1 MEKKL
6 SSTQIVF
13 IKNLFF
19 TTILGG
25 IIGILNYLFNIF
37 VARYTTQEIFSTFSA
52 TLGLV
57 YLVQIPATAIQ
68 SVVTKEVARNKGRDL
83 NRYKWYSLGIFSL
96 LGIVF
101 STLFFLARGTIADL
115 ANIPTETILYLAITL
130 FFAFTSPTGKGFLL
144 GKEKIGTVNLILLLE
159 TIMRF
164 GMGALA
170 VSMGGSIPILI
181 LANSLPA
188 MLTTLFILPL
198 VKFKKEEAVNEDQ
211 KIKIDF
217 KELILIASAFLF
229 LSGPFMLS
237 MPLVNPEFRA
247 EFSAISVL
255 GRLVYFAAVMTASV
269 LFARITNE
277 SEESSQKKSLLISLL
292 LSLTI
297 GGVISIIFF
306 LFKDLVVNLT
316 VGEQYSMIGEYIGGF
331 GLSMTAFAFVYMSA
345 NYFISKGD
353 YKYILIPFVGTVLQ
367 IASFMF
373 RNDTLDM
380 VMLNQTVIY
389 AFMAVVT
396 TIYLLFKLRKIKD
409 EEKGVKQNTGGM
421 DDDGF
426 EPTTP
431 TM

>member
-1 MEKKL
+1 MKKKL
-6 SSTQIVF
+6 SNTQLIF
-13 IKNLFF
+13 IKNLFL

-25 IIGILNYLFNIF
+25 IIGILNYFFNIF

-52 TLGLV
+52 ALGLV

-83 NRYKWYSLGIFSL
+83 NRYKWYSLGVFSL
-96 LGIVF
+96 LGIIF
-101 STLFFLARGTIADL
+101 SVLFFLARGTIAEL

-159 TIMRF
+159 TILRF

-170 VSMGGSIPILI
+170 ISMGGSMPILI

-198 VKFKKEEAVNEDQ
+198 VKFKKKDVVDEE

-217 KELILIASAFLF
+217 KELILITLAFLF
-229 LSGPFMLS
+229 LNGPFILS
-237 MPLVNPEFRA
+237 VPLVNPEFRA
-247 EFSAISVL
+247 EFSAISIL
-255 GRLVYFAAVMTASV
+255 GRLVYFAAVITASV
-269 LFARITNE
+269 LFARLTNE
-277 SEESSQKKSLLISLL
+277 SEENSQKKSLLISLL
-292 LSLTI
+292 LSISI
-297 GGVISIIFF
+297 GTVISIIFF

-316 VGEQYSMIGEYIGGF
+316 VGEQYSMITPYIGRF

-345 NYFISKGD
+345 NYFISRGD
-353 YKYILIPFVGTVLQ
+353 YKYILIPFIGTVLQ
-367 IASFMF
+367 IASFVF
-373 RNDTLDM
+373 RNDSLDM

-389 AFMAVVT
+389 GFMAIAT
-396 TIYLLFKLRKIKD
+396 TIYLLFKLRKIKNGGEIR
-409 EEKGVKQNTGGM
+409 EEV
-421 DDDGF
+421 
-426 EPTTP
+426 
-431 TM
+431 

>member
-6 SSTQIVF
+6 SNTQLIF
-13 IKNLFF
+13 IKNLFL

-37 VARYTTQEIFSTFSA
+37 VARYTTQEIFGTFSA
-52 TLGLV
+52 ALGLV

-68 SVVTKEVARNKGRDL
+68 SVVTKEVGRNRGKDL

-96 LGIVF
+96 LGILF
-101 STLFFLARGTIADL
+101 SVLFFLARGTIAEL
-115 ANIPTETILYLAITL
+115 ANIPTETMLYLTITL

-144 GKEKIGTVNLILLLE
+144 GKEKIGSVNLILLLE
-159 TIMRF
+159 TILRF

-170 VSMGGSIPILI
+170 IKMGGSIPILI

-198 VKFKKEEAVNEDQ
+198 VKFEKKEGVDIEK

-217 KELILIASAFLF
+217 KELILITLAFLF

-292 LSLTI
+292 LSISI
-297 GGVISIIFF
+297 GLVISIIFF
-306 LFKDLVVNLT
+306 LFKDLIVDLT
-316 VGEQYSMIGEYIGGF
+316 VGEQYSMVSQYIGGF

-345 NYFISKGD
+345 NYFISRGD
-353 YKYILIPFVGTVLQ
+353 YKYILIPFVGTILQ
-367 IASFMF
+367 IAFFIF
-373 RNDTLDM
+373 RNENLDM
-380 VMLNQTVIY
+380 VMLNQTVVY
-389 AFMAVVT
+389 GFMAIAT
-396 TIYLLFKLRKIKD
+396 TIYLLFKLRNIKNGGEKIR
-409 EEKGVKQNTGGM
+409 EEV
-421 DDDGF
+421 
-426 EPTTP
+426 
-431 TM
+431 

>member
-6 SSTQIVF
+6 SNTQLIF
-13 IKNLFF
+13 IKNLFL

-37 VARYTTQEIFSTFSA
+37 VARYTTQEIFGTFSA
-52 TLGLV
+52 ALGLV

-68 SVVTKEVARNKGRDL
+68 SVVTKEVGRNRGRDL

-96 LGIVF
+96 LGILF
-101 STLFFLARGTIADL
+101 SVLFFLARGTIAEL
-115 ANIPTETILYLAITL
+115 ANIPTETMLYLTITL

-159 TIMRF
+159 TILRF

-170 VSMGGSIPILI
+170 ISMGGSIPVLI

-198 VKFKKEEAVNEDQ
+198 VKFEKKEGVDTEK
-211 KIKIDF
+211 KIKVDF
-217 KELILIASAFLF
+217 KELILITLAFLF

-292 LSLTI
+292 LSISI
-297 GGVISIIFF
+297 GLVISIIFF
-306 LFKDLVVNLT
+306 LFKDLIVDLT
-316 VGEQYSMIGEYIGGF
+316 VGEQYSMVSQYIGGF

-345 NYFISKGD
+345 NYFISRGD
-353 YKYILIPFVGTVLQ
+353 YKYILIPFVGTILQ
-367 IASFMF
+367 IAFFIF
-373 RNDTLDM
+373 RNENLDM
-380 VMLNQTVIY
+380 VMLNQTVVY
-389 AFMAVVT
+389 GFMAIAT
-396 TIYLLFKLRKIKD
+396 TIYLLFKLRNIKNGGEKIR
-409 EEKGVKQNTGGM
+409 EEV
-421 DDDGF
+421 
-426 EPTTP
+426 
-431 TM
+431 

>member
-6 SSTQIVF
+6 SDTQIVF
-13 IKNLFF
+13 IKNLFL
-19 TTILGG
+19 TTVLGG

-52 TLGLV
+52 ALGLV

-68 SVVTKEVARNKGRDL
+68 SVVTKEVARNKGKDL

-96 LGIVF
+96 LGIIF
-101 STLFFLARGTIADL
+101 STLFFLARNSIADL
-115 ANIPTETILYLAITL
+115 ANIPVETMLYLTITL

-159 TIMRF
+159 TILRF

-170 VSMGGSIPILI
+170 ISMEGSIPILI

-198 VKFKKEEAVNEDQ
+198 VKFKKEEVINKEET
-211 KIKIDF
+211 IKIDF

-277 SEESSQKKSLLISLL
+277 SDESSQKKSLLISLL
-292 LSLTI
+292 LSISI

-316 VGEQYSMIGEYIGGF
+316 VGERYSIIGEYIGGF

-353 YKYILIPFVGTVLQ
+353 YKYILIPFIGTVLQ
-367 IASFMF
+367 IASFIF
-373 RNDTLDM
+373 RNETLDM

-389 AFMAVVT
+389 GFMAITT
-396 TIYLLFKLRKIKD
+396 TIYLLFKLRKIKNGG
-409 EEKGVKQNTGGM
+409 EKFAKE
-421 DDDGF
+421 D
-426 EPTTP
+426 
-431 TM
+431 

>member
-6 SSTQIVF
+6 SDTQIVF
-13 IKNLFF
+13 IKNLFL
-19 TTILGG
+19 TTVLGG

-52 TLGLV
+52 ALGLV

-68 SVVTKEVARNKGRDL
+68 SVVTKEVARNKGKDL

-96 LGIVF
+96 LGIIF
-101 STLFFLARGTIADL
+101 STLFFLARNSIADL
-115 ANIPTETILYLAITL
+115 ANIPVETMLYLTITL

-159 TIMRF
+159 TILRF

-170 VSMGGSIPILI
+170 ISMGGSIPILI

-198 VKFKKEEAVNEDQ
+198 VKFKKEEVINKEE

-277 SEESSQKKSLLISLL
+277 SDEGSQKKSLLISLL
-292 LSLTI
+292 LSISI
-297 GGVISIIFF
+297 GGAISIIFF
-306 LFKDLVVNLT
+306 LFKNLVVNLT

-331 GLSMTAFAFVYMSA
+331 GLSMTAFAFVYMCT

-353 YKYILIPFVGTVLQ
+353 YKYILIPFIGTVLQ

-389 AFMAVVT
+389 GFMAITT
-396 TIYLLFKLRKIKD
+396 TIYLLFKLRKIKNG
-409 EEKGVKQNTGGM
+409 EEKFAKE
-421 DDDGF
+421 D
-426 EPTTP
+426 
-431 TM
+431 

>member
-6 SSTQIVF
+6 SDTQIVF
-13 IKNLFF
+13 IKNLFL
-19 TTILGG
+19 TTVLGG

-52 TLGLV
+52 ALGLV

-68 SVVTKEVARNKGRDL
+68 SVVTKEVARNKGKDL

-96 LGIVF
+96 LGIIF
-101 STLFFLARGTIADL
+101 STLFFLARNSIADL
-115 ANIPTETILYLAITL
+115 ANIPVETMLYLTITL

-159 TIMRF
+159 TILRF

-170 VSMGGSIPILI
+170 ISMEGSIPILI

-198 VKFKKEEAVNEDQ
+198 VKFKKEEVINKEET
-211 KIKIDF
+211 IKIDF

-277 SEESSQKKSLLISLL
+277 SDESSQKKSLLISLL
-292 LSLTI
+292 LSISI

-353 YKYILIPFVGTVLQ
+353 YKYILIPFIGTVLQ

-389 AFMAVVT
+389 GFMAITT
-396 TIYLLFKLRKIKD
+396 TIYLLFKLRKIKNGG
-409 EEKGVKQNTGGM
+409 EKFAKE
-421 DDDGF
+421 D
-426 EPTTP
+426 
-431 TM
+431 

>member
-6 SSTQIVF
+6 SNTQLIF
-13 IKNLFF
+13 IKNLFL

-52 TLGLV
+52 ALGLV

-68 SVVTKEVARNKGRDL
+68 SVVTKEVGRNRGRDL

-96 LGIVF
+96 LGILF
-101 STLFFLARGTIADL
+101 SVLFFLARGTIAEL
-115 ANIPTETILYLAITL
+115 ANIPTETMLYLTITL

-159 TIMRF
+159 TILRF

-170 VSMGGSIPILI
+170 ISMGGSIPVLI

-198 VKFKKEEAVNEDQ
+198 VKFEKKEGVDTEK
-211 KIKIDF
+211 KIKVDF
-217 KELILIASAFLF
+217 KELILITLAFLF

-292 LSLTI
+292 LSISI
-297 GGVISIIFF
+297 GLVISIIFF
-306 LFKDLVVNLT
+306 LFKDLIVDLT
-316 VGEQYSMIGEYIGGF
+316 VGEQYSMVSQYIGGF

-345 NYFISKGD
+345 NYFISRGD
-353 YKYILIPFVGTVLQ
+353 YKYILIPFVGTILQ
-367 IASFMF
+367 IAFFIF
-373 RNDTLDM
+373 RNENLDM
-380 VMLNQTVIY
+380 VMLNQTVVY
-389 AFMAVVT
+389 GFMAIAT
-396 TIYLLFKLRKIKD
+396 TIYLLFKLRNIKNGGEKIR
-409 EEKGVKQNTGGM
+409 EEV
-421 DDDGF
+421 
-426 EPTTP
+426 
-431 TM
+431 

>member
-1 MEKKL
+1 MKKKL
-6 SSTQIVF
+6 SNTQLIF
-13 IKNLFF
+13 IKNLFL

-25 IIGILNYLFNIF
+25 IIGILNYFFNIF

-52 TLGLV
+52 ALGLV

-101 STLFFLARGTIADL
+101 SVLFFLARGTIAEL

-144 GKEKIGTVNLILLLE
+144 GEEKIGTVNLILLLE
-159 TIMRF
+159 TILRF

-170 VSMGGSIPILI
+170 INMGGSMPILI

-198 VKFKKEEAVNEDQ
+198 VKFKKKDVVDEE

-217 KELILIASAFLF
+217 KELILITLAFLF
-229 LSGPFMLS
+229 LNGPFILS
-237 MPLVNPEFRA
+237 VPLVNPEFRA
-247 EFSAISVL
+247 EFSAISIL
-255 GRLVYFAAVMTASV
+255 GRLVYFAAVITASV
-269 LFARITNE
+269 LFARLTNE
-277 SEESSQKKSLLISLL
+277 SEENSQKKSLLISLL
-292 LSLTI
+292 LSISI
-297 GGVISIIFF
+297 GTVISIIFF

-316 VGEQYSMIGEYIGGF
+316 VGEQYSMITPYIGGF

-345 NYFISKGD
+345 NYFISRGD
-353 YKYILIPFVGTVLQ
+353 YKYILIPFIGTVLQ
-367 IASFMF
+367 IASFVF
-373 RNDTLDM
+373 KNDSLDM

-389 AFMAVVT
+389 GFMAIAT
-396 TIYLLFKLRKIKD
+396 TIYLLFKLRKIKNGGEIR
-409 EEKGVKQNTGGM
+409 EEI
-421 DDDGF
+421 
-426 EPTTP
+426 
-431 TM
+431 

>member
-6 SSTQIVF
+6 SNTQLIF
-13 IKNLFF
+13 IKNLFL

-52 TLGLV
+52 ALGLV

-68 SVVTKEVARNKGRDL
+68 SVVTKEVGRNRGRDL

-96 LGIVF
+96 LGILF
-101 STLFFLARGTIADL
+101 SVLFFLARGTIAEL
-115 ANIPTETILYLAITL
+115 ANIPTETMLYLTITL

-144 GKEKIGTVNLILLLE
+144 GREKIGTVNLILLLE
-159 TIMRF
+159 TILRF

-170 VSMGGSIPILI
+170 IKMGGSIPILI

-198 VKFKKEEAVNEDQ
+198 VKFEKKEIVGEEKN
-211 KIKIDF
+211 IKIDF
-217 KELILIASAFLF
+217 KELILITLAFLF

-247 EFSAISVL
+247 EFSAISIL
-255 GRLVYFAAVMTASV
+255 GRLVYFAAVITSSV
-269 LFARITNE
+269 LFARLTNE

-292 LSLTI
+292 LSISI
-297 GGVISIIFF
+297 GVVISIIFF
-306 LFKDLVVNLT
+306 LFKDLIVDLT
-316 VGEQYSMIGEYIGGF
+316 VGEQYSMVSQYIGGF

-345 NYFISKGD
+345 NYFISRGD
-353 YKYILIPFVGTVLQ
+353 YKYILIPFIGTVLQ
-367 IASFMF
+367 IVSFIF
-373 RNDTLDM
+373 RNESLDM
-380 VMLNQTVIY
+380 VMLNQTVVY
-389 AFMAVVT
+389 GFMAIAT
-396 TIYLLFKLRKIKD
+396 TIYLLFKLKNIKNG
-409 EEKGVKQNTGGM
+409 EEKIREEV
-421 DDDGF
+421 
-426 EPTTP
+426 
-431 TM
+431 

>member
-6 SSTQIVF
+6 SDTQIVF
-13 IKNLFF
+13 IKNLFL
-19 TTILGG
+19 TTVLGG

-52 TLGLV
+52 ALGLV

-68 SVVTKEVARNKGRDL
+68 SVVTKEVARNKGKDL

-96 LGIVF
+96 LGIIF
-101 STLFFLARGTIADL
+101 STLFFLARNSIADL
-115 ANIPTETILYLAITL
+115 ANIPVETMLYLTITL

-159 TIMRF
+159 TILRF

-170 VSMGGSIPILI
+170 ISMEGSIPILI

-198 VKFKKEEAVNEDQ
+198 VKFKKEEVINKEET
-211 KIKIDF
+211 IKIDF

-277 SEESSQKKSLLISLL
+277 SDESSQKKSLLISLL
-292 LSLTI
+292 LSISI

-316 VGEQYSMIGEYIGGF
+316 VGERYSIIGEYIGGF

-353 YKYILIPFVGTVLQ
+353 YKYILIPFIGTVLQ

-389 AFMAVVT
+389 GFMAITT
-396 TIYLLFKLRKIKD
+396 TIYLLFKLRKIKNG
-409 EEKGVKQNTGGM
+409 EEKFAKE
-421 DDDGF
+421 D
-426 EPTTP
+426 
-431 TM
+431 

>member
-1 MEKKL
+1 MKKKL
-6 SSTQIVF
+6 SNTQLIF
-13 IKNLFF
+13 IKNLFL

-25 IIGILNYLFNIF
+25 IIGILNYFFNIF

-52 TLGLV
+52 ALGLV

-83 NRYKWYSLGIFSL
+83 NRYKWYSLGVFSL
-96 LGIVF
+96 LGIIF
-101 STLFFLARGTIADL
+101 SVLFFLARGTIAEL

-159 TIMRF
+159 TILRF

-170 VSMGGSIPILI
+170 ISMGGSMPILI

-198 VKFKKEEAVNEDQ
+198 VKFKKKDVVDEE

-217 KELILIASAFLF
+217 KELILITLAFLF
-229 LSGPFMLS
+229 LNGPFILS
-237 MPLVNPEFRA
+237 VPLVNPEFRA
-247 EFSAISVL
+247 EFSAISIL
-255 GRLVYFAAVMTASV
+255 GRLVYFAAVITASV
-269 LFARITNE
+269 LFARLTNE
-277 SEESSQKKSLLISLL
+277 SEENSQKKSLLISLL
-292 LSLTI
+292 LSISI
-297 GGVISIIFF
+297 GTVISIIFF

-316 VGEQYSMIGEYIGGF
+316 VGEQYSMITPYIGRF

-353 YKYILIPFVGTVLQ
+353 YKYILIPFIGTVLQ
-367 IASFMF
+367 IASFVF
-373 RNDTLDM
+373 RNDSLDM
-380 VMLNQTVIY
+380 IMLNQTVIY
-389 AFMAVVT
+389 GFMAIAT
-396 TIYLLFKLRKIKD
+396 TIYLLFKLRKIKNGGEIR
-409 EEKGVKQNTGGM
+409 EEI
-421 DDDGF
+421 
-426 EPTTP
+426 
-431 TM
+431 

>member
-6 SSTQIVF
+6 SDTQIVF
-13 IKNLFF
+13 IKNLFL
-19 TTILGG
+19 TTVLGG

-52 TLGLV
+52 ALGLV

-68 SVVTKEVARNKGRDL
+68 SVVTKEVARNKGKDL

-96 LGIVF
+96 LGIIF
-101 STLFFLARGTIADL
+101 STLFFLARNSIADL
-115 ANIPTETILYLAITL
+115 ANIPVETMLYLTITL

-159 TIMRF
+159 TILRF

-170 VSMGGSIPILI
+170 ISMEGSIPILI

-198 VKFKKEEAVNEDQ
+198 VKFKKEEVINKEET
-211 KIKIDF
+211 IKIDF

-277 SEESSQKKSLLISLL
+277 SDEGSQKKSLLISLL
-292 LSLTI
+292 LSISI
-297 GGVISIIFF
+297 GGAISIIFF
-306 LFKDLVVNLT
+306 LFKNLVVNLT

-331 GLSMTAFAFVYMSA
+331 GLSMTAFAFVYMCT

-353 YKYILIPFVGTVLQ
+353 YKYILIPFIGTVLQ

-389 AFMAVVT
+389 GFMAITT
-396 TIYLLFKLRKIKD
+396 TIYLLFKLRKIKNG
-409 EEKGVKQNTGGM
+409 EEKFAKE
-421 DDDGF
+421 D
-426 EPTTP
+426 
-431 TM
+431 

>member
-1 MEKKL
+1 MKKKL
-6 SSTQIVF
+6 SNTQLIF
-13 IKNLFF
+13 IKNLFL

-25 IIGILNYLFNIF
+25 IIGILNYFFNIF

-52 TLGLV
+52 ALGLV

-68 SVVTKEVARNKGRDL
+68 SVVTKEVARNKGKDL
-83 NRYKWYSLGIFSL
+83 NRYKWYSLGVFSL
-96 LGIVF
+96 LGIIF
-101 STLFFLARGTIADL
+101 SVLFFLARGTIAEL

-159 TIMRF
+159 TILRF

-170 VSMGGSIPILI
+170 INMGGSMPILI

-198 VKFKKEEAVNEDQ
+198 VKFKKKDVVDEE

-217 KELILIASAFLF
+217 KELILITLAFLF
-229 LSGPFMLS
+229 LNGPFILS
-237 MPLVNPEFRA
+237 VPLVNPEFRA
-247 EFSAISVL
+247 EFSAISIL
-255 GRLVYFAAVMTASV
+255 GRLVYFAAVITASV
-269 LFARITNE
+269 LFARLTNE
-277 SEESSQKKSLLISLL
+277 SEENSQKKSLLISLL
-292 LSLTI
+292 LSISI
-297 GGVISIIFF
+297 GTVISIIFF

-316 VGEQYSMIGEYIGGF
+316 VGEQYSMITPYIGGF

-353 YKYILIPFVGTVLQ
+353 YKYILIPFIGTVLQ
-367 IASFMF
+367 IASFVF
-373 RNDTLDM
+373 RNDSLDM

-389 AFMAVVT
+389 GFMAIAT
-396 TIYLLFKLRKIKD
+396 TIYLLFKLRKIKNGGEIR
-409 EEKGVKQNTGGM
+409 EEV
-421 DDDGF
+421 
-426 EPTTP
+426 
-431 TM
+431 

>member
-1 MEKKL
+1 MKKKL
-6 SSTQIVF
+6 SNTQLIF
-13 IKNLFF
+13 IKNLFL

-25 IIGILNYLFNIF
+25 IIGILNYFFNIF

-52 TLGLV
+52 ALGLV

-96 LGIVF
+96 LGIIF
-101 STLFFLARGTIADL
+101 SVLFFLARGTIAEL

-144 GKEKIGTVNLILLLE
+144 GEEKIGTVNLILLLE
-159 TIMRF
+159 TILRF

-170 VSMGGSIPILI
+170 INMGGSMPILI

-198 VKFKKEEAVNEDQ
+198 VKFKKKDVVDEE

-217 KELILIASAFLF
+217 KELILITLAFLF
-229 LSGPFMLS
+229 LNGPFILS
-237 MPLVNPEFRA
+237 VPLVNPEFRA
-247 EFSAISVL
+247 EFSAISIL
-255 GRLVYFAAVMTASV
+255 GRLVYFAAVITASV
-269 LFARITNE
+269 LFARLTNE
-277 SEESSQKKSLLISLL
+277 SEENSQKKSLLISLL
-292 LSLTI
+292 LSISI
-297 GGVISIIFF
+297 GTVISIIFF

-316 VGEQYSMIGEYIGGF
+316 VGEQYSMITPYIGRF

-345 NYFISKGD
+345 NYFISRGD
-353 YKYILIPFVGTVLQ
+353 YKYILIPFIGTVLQ
-367 IASFMF
+367 IASFVF
-373 RNDTLDM
+373 RNDSLDM

-389 AFMAVVT
+389 GFMAIAT
-396 TIYLLFKLRKIKD
+396 TIYLLFKLRKIKNGGEIR
-409 EEKGVKQNTGGM
+409 EEI
-421 DDDGF
+421 
-426 EPTTP
+426 
-431 TM
+431 

>member
-6 SSTQIVF
+6 SDTQIVF
-13 IKNLFF
+13 IKNLFL
-19 TTILGG
+19 TTVLGG

-52 TLGLV
+52 ALGLV

-68 SVVTKEVARNKGRDL
+68 SVVTKEVARNKGKDL

-96 LGIVF
+96 LGIIF
-101 STLFFLARGTIADL
+101 STLFFLARNSIADL
-115 ANIPTETILYLAITL
+115 ANIPVETMLYLTITL

-159 TIMRF
+159 TILRF

-170 VSMGGSIPILI
+170 ISMEGSIPILI

-198 VKFKKEEAVNEDQ
+198 VKFKKEEVINKEET
-211 KIKIDF
+211 IKIDF

-277 SEESSQKKSLLISLL
+277 SDESSQKKSLLISLL
-292 LSLTI
+292 LSISI

-316 VGEQYSMIGEYIGGF
+316 VGERYSIIGEYIGGF

-353 YKYILIPFVGTVLQ
+353 YKYILIPFIGTVLQ

-389 AFMAVVT
+389 GFMAITT
-396 TIYLLFKLRKIKD
+396 TIYLLFKLRKIKNGG
-409 EEKGVKQNTGGM
+409 EKFAKE
-421 DDDGF
+421 D
-426 EPTTP
+426 
-431 TM
+431 

>member
-6 SSTQIVF
+6 SDTQIVF
-13 IKNLFF
+13 IKNLFL
-19 TTILGG
+19 TTVLGG

-52 TLGLV
+52 ALGLV

-68 SVVTKEVARNKGRDL
+68 SVVTKEVARNKGKDL

-96 LGIVF
+96 LGIIF
-101 STLFFLARGTIADL
+101 STLFFLARNSIADL
-115 ANIPTETILYLAITL
+115 ANIPVETMLYLTITL

-159 TIMRF
+159 TILRF

-170 VSMGGSIPILI
+170 ISMEGSIPILI

-198 VKFKKEEAVNEDQ
+198 VKFKKEEVINKEET
-211 KIKIDF
+211 IKIDF

-277 SEESSQKKSLLISLL
+277 SDESSQKKSLLISLL
-292 LSLTI
+292 LSISI

-316 VGEQYSMIGEYIGGF
+316 VGERYSIIGEYIGGF

-353 YKYILIPFVGTVLQ
+353 YKYILIPFIGTVLQ

-373 RNDTLDM
+373 RNDTLNM

-389 AFMAVVT
+389 GFMAITT
-396 TIYLLFKLRKIKD
+396 TIYLLFKLRKIKNG
-409 EEKGVKQNTGGM
+409 EEKFAKE
-421 DDDGF
+421 D
-426 EPTTP
+426 
-431 TM
+431 